1 MDLFISTYT
10 NKVDKKG
17 RVSVPA
23 SFRQVLAKKG
33 SASSVIAYSSFVK
46 GCVEA
51 SGLDH
56 FEKIY
61 QSIEALDQFS
71 DERDA
76 LSASIFGNSL
86 ELSLD
91 ADGRILL
98 PRDLMEQVGIEDKA
112 VFMGKGGTFE
122 IWSPERYAVYLE
134 EARAL
139 AKEKRASLSGIRVE
153 KTTCQGGD
161 A

>member
-1 MDLFISTYT
+1 MNLFISTYA

-23 SFRQVLAKKG
+23 PFRSVLAKRG
-33 SASSVIAYSSFVK
+33 SSSVIAYSSFVR
-46 GCVEA
+46 GCIEA

-61 QSIEALDQFS
+61 QSIESLDQFS

-76 LSASIFGNSL
+76 LSASIFGNCV

-91 ADGRILL
+91 TDGRILL
-98 PRDLMEQVGIEDKA
+98 PKDLIEQVGIEDKA

-122 IWSPERYAVYLE
+122 IWSPERYDVYLE
-134 EARAL
+134 ESRKL
-139 AKEKRASLSGIRVE
+139 AKENRASLSGIRLN
-153 KTTCQGGD
+153 GGQ
-161 A
+161 